1 MAWVLM
7 LVCVAVI
14 SSQLHCFVKWVRRS
28 CISLTMEAIVVNAAE
43 RRVYRLD
50 GTRLRIIVSHTI
62 DPWMLV
68 YVGQDLFDR
77 DLWRTAS
84 FFDYL
89 RNFSILVLLELWTEL
104 VSLSQVV
111 KLYSCLL
118 FTENGWKRLLF
129 VFNDRNLLFDNYRL
143 YRL

>member
-1 MAWVLM
+1 
-7 LVCVAVI
+7 
-14 SSQLHCFVKWVRRS
+14 
-28 CISLTMEAIVVNAAE
+28 MEAIVVNTAE
-43 RRVYRLD
+43 RRIYCLD

-77 DLWRTAS
+77 DLRRTAS